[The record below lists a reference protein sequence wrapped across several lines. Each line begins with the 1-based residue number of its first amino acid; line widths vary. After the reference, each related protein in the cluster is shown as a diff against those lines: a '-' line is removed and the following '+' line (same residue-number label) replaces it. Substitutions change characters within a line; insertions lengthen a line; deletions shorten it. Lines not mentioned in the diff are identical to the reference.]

1 MAYEY
6 VNSFLLLLH
15 PHFLLKNGGEAVFIY
30 YSSFKLDYFEA
41 SIDWILFNSSTISVL
56 PFIIST

>member
-15 PHFLLKNGGEAVFIY
+15 PHFLLKNGGEAIKPLHLSSYFID
-30 YSSFKLDYFEA
+30 LLT
-41 SIDWILFNSSTISVL
+41 LFTIKIYL
-56 PFIIST
+56 YIIYNAIFDMMK

>member
-15 PHFLLKNGGEAVFIY
+15 PHFLLKNGGEAGGLFLHLIY
-30 YSSFKLDYFEA
+30 FY
-41 SIDWILFNSSTISVL
+41 ILYLIR
-56 PFIIST
+56 